1 MDHFSKFHVLFPL
14 KSKTARE
21 VAQLLEE
28 RVQLALLA
36 YSTLTTGVSLLTLLH
51 ALLKQ
56 WNCDVIFVNG
66 RPRHSQSQGLVERGN
81 RTVEYKIA
89 AMKSA
94 FGFTEPTGHPSA
106 SWLPS
111 IMYGLNS
118 EISLTTKESPYH
130 LVFGRLPPAPV
141 FPGLS
146 MNVVDKEDI
155 NNPEPEDTQDPA
167 EMPARACPVNLSCE
181 VFSH

>member
-1 MDHFSKFHVLFPL
+1 
-14 KSKTARE
+14 
-21 VAQLLEE
+21 
-28 RVQLALLA
+28 
-36 YSTLTTGVSLLTLLH
+36 
-51 ALLKQ
+51 
-56 WNCDVIFVNG
+56 
-66 RPRHSQSQGLVERGN
+66 
-81 RTVEYKIA
+81 
-89 AMKSA
+89 
-94 FGFTEPTGHPSA
+94 
-106 SWLPS
+106 
-111 IMYGLNS
+111 MYGLNS

-146 MNVVDKEDI
+146 VNVVDKEDI

>member
-1 MDHFSKFHVLFPL
+1 
-14 KSKTARE
+14 
-21 VAQLLEE
+21 
-28 RVQLALLA
+28 
-36 YSTLTTGVSLLTLLH
+36 
-51 ALLKQ
+51 
-56 WNCDVIFVNG
+56 
-66 RPRHSQSQGLVERGN
+66 VERGN

-146 MNVVDKEDI
+146 VNVVDKEDI